1 MPHLLDAMSKVMP
14 WSSGSLRLN
23 DSMAETPRELR
34 CIRWAHSWL
43 SQEDTIMPKS
53 VFDSRFLLAALTLG
67 ALGSIPACM
76 AVADAPPPPVG
87 EPAEPQNVSLPEGF
101 PETINFPAGSRI
113 VSASGGQ
120 PPEYASRSY
129 QVDGQVSDT
138 VDSVVAFFTAMIEKN
153 GYDILEVE
161 KGNATLIRFDTIGL
175 DDASVMVMDMFG
187 DGTTS
192 FSISMIMD
200 PEPE

>member
-1 MPHLLDAMSKVMP
+1 L
-14 WSSGSLRLN
+14 
-23 DSMAETPRELR
+23 AETPRELR
-34 CIRWAHSWL
+34 WISWARSRL
-43 SQEDTIMPKS
+43 VEEDIIMTRS
-53 VFDSRFLLAALTLG
+53 VFDRRFLLTALAIG
-67 ALGSIPACM
+67 AVSSMPACI
-76 AVADAPPPPVG
+76 AGADAPTLPVD
-87 EPAEPQNVSLPEGF
+87 ELAEPQNISLPEGF

-153 GYDILEVE
+153 GYEILEVE

-175 DDASVMVMDMFG
+175 DDASIMVMDMFG

>member
-1 MPHLLDAMSKVMP
+1 MAEKLCEIRMVP
-14 WSSGSLRLN
+14 WARLRLVEEEIT
-23 DSMAETPRELR
+23 MT
-34 CIRWAHSWL
+34 
-43 SQEDTIMPKS
+43 KS
-53 VFDSRFLLAALTLG
+53 VFDRSFLLAALAIG
-67 ALGSIPACM
+67 ALGSMQACV
-76 AVADAPPPPVG
+76 AVADAPSSVDVST
-87 EPAEPQNVSLPEGF
+87 EPQNVSLPEGF

-120 PPEYASRSY
+120 PPEYASRNY

-153 GYDILEVE
+153 GYEILEIE

-175 DDASVMVMDMFG
+175 DDASVMVMDMYG
-187 DGTTS
+187 DGNAT
-192 FSISMIMD
+192 FSMSLIMD

>member
-1 MPHLLDAMSKVMP
+1 MT
-14 WSSGSLRLN
+14 R
-23 DSMAETPRELR
+23 
-34 CIRWAHSWL
+34 
-43 SQEDTIMPKS
+43 S
-53 VFDSRFLLAALTLG
+53 VFYRRLLLTALAIG
-67 ALGSIPACM
+67 ALSSMPACI
-76 AVADAPPPPVG
+76 AGADAPPPPVDAL
-87 EPAEPQNVSLPEGF
+87 AEPQNISLPEGF
-101 PETINFPAGSRI
+101 PETINFPAGSRV

-153 GYDILEVE
+153 GYDILEIE

-175 DDASVMVMDMFG
+175 DDASIMVMDMYG
-187 DGTTS
+187 DGTAS
-192 FSISMIMD
+192 FSISLIMD

>member
-1 MPHLLDAMSKVMP
+1 MSKVMP
-14 WSSGSLRLN
+14 SSFGSLRLN
-23 DSMAETPRELR
+23 DSMAETPCELR

-43 SQEDTIMPKS
+43 AQEDIIMPKS
-53 VFDSRFLLAALTLG
+53 VFDRRFLLAALTLG
-67 ALGSIPACM
+67 ALGSMPACM
-76 AVADAPPPPVG
+76 AVADVPPPPVG

-153 GYDILEVE
+153 GYEIVEVE

-192 FSISMIMD
+192 FSISLIMD